1 MYKNTY
7 IIAEIG
13 INHNGNLNKAISLIK
28 AAKKSGTDAVKF
40 QLYNTNSLA
49 NKKDLK
55 KYKLF
60 KRKKSETLYQM
71 WERLRLKKKWIK
83 KISNF
88 CLKIKI
94 DLGFSVFDKESL
106 NILDKINYKF
116 IKVASSDI
124 TDLNLI
130 KNIKKK
136 KKWIIISTG
145 MASKVEILQACE
157 LVKKCNYSLLHCVS
171 LYPTPISKI
180 NLKRMICLKKFC
192 NNVGFSDHTEGITSS
207 IMAINLGAKILEKH
221 FTDNKKQDGP
231 DHLCSADPKDM
242 EYISHYNINKNKTLG
257 SEKIDPEKKEKNM
270 RKFARKSIFAKKQ
283 IKKNEFF
290 SYENIETRRPGSGL
304 GANKLENLIGK
315 KSKYQFSYGEKIKI

>member
-60 KRKKSETLYQM
+60 KREKSETLYQM

-94 DLGFSVFDKESL
+94 DLGFSVFDK
-106 NILDKINYKF
+106 
-116 IKVASSDI
+116 
-124 TDLNLI
+124 
-130 KNIKKK
+130 
-136 KKWIIISTG
+136 
-145 MASKVEILQACE
+145 
-157 LVKKCNYSLLHCVS
+157 
-171 LYPTPISKI
+171 
-180 NLKRMICLKKFC
+180 
-192 NNVGFSDHTEGITSS
+192 
-207 IMAINLGAKILEKH
+207 
-221 FTDNKKQDGP
+221 
-231 DHLCSADPKDM
+231 
-242 EYISHYNINKNKTLG
+242 
-257 SEKIDPEKKEKNM
+257 
-270 RKFARKSIFAKKQ
+270 
-283 IKKNEFF
+283 
-290 SYENIETRRPGSGL
+290 
-304 GANKLENLIGK
+304 
-315 KSKYQFSYGEKIKI
+315 